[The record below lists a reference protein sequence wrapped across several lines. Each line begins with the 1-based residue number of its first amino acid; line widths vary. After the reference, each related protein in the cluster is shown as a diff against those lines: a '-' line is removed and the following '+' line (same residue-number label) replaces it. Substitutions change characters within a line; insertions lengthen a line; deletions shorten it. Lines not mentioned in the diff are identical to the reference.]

1 MIERRKFITTSILG
15 AGLLAMAKYVKSSD
29 LPPSYSTPLSGPDIK
44 TGGVKQ
50 ITLSSGHKVWTKKV
64 GNGSLKVLLLH
75 GGPGCTHEYF
85 ECFEDFLPQEGIEF
99 YYYDQLGS
107 EYSDKPADTSL
118 WNIERF
124 TTEVE
129 EVRNGLGLENF
140 VLYGQSWGGMLSIE
154 YALKYQQ
161 HLKGLVI
168 SNMTASIPAYL
179 KYVNEL
185 RAKFGAETIAI
196 LEKYEKAN
204 DFNNPEYQKVLI
216 DKLYNNH
223 ICRIVP
229 WPEPVDRMFRHLA
242 VPVYNTMQ
250 GNNEFVVT
258 GNFANWDRWKDLPQI
273 KVPTYLTVGKYDSM
287 RESEIREM
295 AKLIPNSSFHL
306 TENGSHL
313 SMWDDQESYFKGL
326 LGFLRKL
333 K

>member
-1 MIERRKFITTSILG
+1 MINRRNFLGTSLIG
-15 AGLLAMAKYVKSSD
+15 VGTFALACKTKPIELSEN
-29 LPPSYSTPLSGPDIK
+29 STSKPESGIK
-44 TGGVKQ
+44 TGGIKQ

-64 GNGSLKVLLLH
+64 GNGKLKVLTLH

-85 ECFEDFLPQEGIEF
+85 ECFEDFLPQAGIEY

-107 EYSDKPADTSL
+107 EYSDKPQDNSL
-118 WNIERF
+118 WNVSRF
-124 TTEVE
+124 TEEVE
-129 EVRNGLGLENF
+129 EVRKGLGLENF
-140 VLYGQSWGGMLSIE
+140 VLYGQSWGGMLGIE

-179 KYVNEL
+179 KYINEL
-185 RAKFGAETIAI
+185 RQTFGAETIAI

-204 DFNNPEYQKVLI
+204 DFGNAEYQRVLI
-216 DKLYNNH
+216 DKLYNNY

-229 WPEPVDRMFRHLA
+229 WPEPVERMFRHLA
-242 VPVYNTMQ
+242 TPVYNTMQ

-258 GNFANWDRWKDLPQI
+258 GNFANWDRWNDLPKI
-273 KVPTYLTVGKYDSM
+273 KIPTYLTVGKFDTM

-295 AKLIPNSSFHL
+295 AKLIPNSQFHL
-306 TENGSHL
+306 TEKGSHL
-313 SMWDDQESYFKGL
+313 SMWDDQENYFKGL
-326 LGFLRKL
+326 LCFLNGL